1 MGHFYPGDNPLQT
14 VEGGVLVGCVQT
26 RKLSVWVPRPE
37 RFILLLSFSYTLFVV
52 SILDIVYDSRKSG
65 AIDVTVGRTVFYEQ
79 LPFKMLDLSF
89 SSKLD

>member
-1 MGHFYPGDNPLQT
+1 M
-14 VEGGVLVGCVQT
+14 
-26 RKLSVWVPRPE
+26 PRPE

-52 SILDIVYDSRKSG
+52 SILVYDSRKSG
-65 AIDVTVGRTVFYEQ
+65 AVDVTVGRTVFYEQ

>member
-1 MGHFYPGDNPLQT
+1 M
-14 VEGGVLVGCVQT
+14 
-26 RKLSVWVPRPE
+26 PRPE

-52 SILDIVYDSRKSG
+52 SVLVYDSRKSG
-65 AIDVTVGRTVFYEQ
+65 AVDVTVGRIVFYEQ

>member
-1 MGHFYPGDNPLQT
+1 M
-14 VEGGVLVGCVQT
+14 
-26 RKLSVWVPRPE
+26 PRPE

-65 AIDVTVGRTVFYEQ
+65 AVDVTVGRTVFYEQ

>member
-1 MGHFYPGDNPLQT
+1 M
-14 VEGGVLVGCVQT
+14 
-26 RKLSVWVPRPE
+26 
-37 RFILLLSFSYTLFVV
+37 V

-65 AIDVTVGRTVFYEQ
+65 AVDVTVGRTVFYEQ

>member
-1 MGHFYPGDNPLQT
+1 M
-14 VEGGVLVGCVQT
+14 
-26 RKLSVWVPRPE
+26 PRPE

-52 SILDIVYDSRKSG
+52 SILVYDSRKSG
-65 AIDVTVGRTVFYEQ
+65 AVDVTVGRIVFYEQ

>member
-1 MGHFYPGDNPLQT
+1 M
-14 VEGGVLVGCVQT
+14 
-26 RKLSVWVPRPE
+26 PRPE

-52 SILDIVYDSRKSG
+52 SILVYDSRKSG
-65 AIDVTVGRTVFYEQ
+65 LVDVTVGRIVFYEQ